1 MDAGDTRFGR
11 VTGGRAG
18 SATGSAGASAP
29 AASSML
35 ASAAVL
41 AFALGLAAPA
51 AAPARAAA
59 VLPVADA
66 IESPLAS
73 AVPDPSR
80 GRAIALGR
88 DGNCLLCHGLADA
101 GRPTGNLAP
110 PLDGVASRL
119 STGQI
124 RQRVVNPALVNP
136 HTIMPS
142 YFVADGL
149 RQVAEPWRGKPILD
163 AQQIEDL
170 VAWLQTLR

>member
-1 MDAGDTRFGR
+1 MDAGGTRIVRVAGVPPGFGP
-11 VTGGRAG
+11 GW
-18 SATGSAGASAP
+18 
-29 AASSML
+29 
-35 ASAAVL
+35 
-41 AFALGLAAPA
+41 AL
-51 AAPARAAA
+51 ARAAA
-59 VLPVADA
+59 MVVLLVAPGAAAAAASRGGDA
-66 IESPLAS
+66 IEQPLAPG
-73 AVPDPSR
+73 AADPLR
-80 GRAIALGR
+80 GRAVALGR

-110 PLDGVASRL
+110 PLDGVGSRL
-119 STGQI
+119 SGGQI

-142 YFVADGL
+142 YFVVDGL